1 MEKIKKKFISF
12 LSESPD
18 ETKSIAEKIISEFS
32 KNRVFLL
39 FGEIGSGKTT
49 FIKGVAKK
57 LGIDED
63 AITSPTFSISQEYW
77 GEEKNIVHIDLYRL
91 ENKKEIEEVVNFIC
105 EKYKEDK
112 NSLIFIEWA
121 EKLEEYEK
129 LLPESIK
136 INLKFG
142 KNETQREIEVISE

>member
-1 MEKIKKKFISF
+1 
-12 LSESPD
+12 
-18 ETKSIAEKIISEFS
+18 
-32 KNRVFLL
+32 
-39 FGEIGSGKTT
+39 
-49 FIKGVAKK
+49 
-57 LGIDED
+57 
-63 AITSPTFSISQEYW
+63 
-77 GEEKNIVHIDLYRL
+77 
-91 ENKKEIEEVVNFIC
+91 KKEIEEVVNFIC

-129 LLPESIK
+129 LLPENIK